1 MLFPSIPISSLDEKP
16 SNILWRDIAC
26 LAWDLTTPG
35 VRGTAHE
42 ESQHLGLVSLS
53 LMSRMVSSETNWVQ
67 SYQLPMTFQSQLWLK
82 RKYFQF
88 TAARLLHQ
96 LSFLYI
102 PQCTPCSAKSIQ
114 SVYYAD
120 LAGLISHQTIYRF
133 RPSFLLWTSD
143 SCGLRCRP
151 FSHTMNF
158 ERQDLA
164 EAPTGCLRTL
174 FYHGPSS
181 KTQSESSPVGS
192 QATQILCGNM
202 SIWVNPD
209 SVDYAWWGKSG
220 TTSAM
225 ISSRNVRT
233 RFAKFII
240 PNDR

>member
-96 LSFLYI
+96 
-102 PQCTPCSAKSIQ
+102 
-114 SVYYAD
+114 
-120 LAGLISHQTIYRF
+120 
-133 RPSFLLWTSD
+133 PSFIYTTMHTLLGKIYTICLLCRPCGFDITPNNLPVSTKLSALNKRLLWSPLPALLAHDELQTT
-143 SCGLRCRP
+143 G
-151 FSHTMNF
+151 FSRSSNRLSPDLVLPWTEF
-158 ERQDLA
+158 ENTVRVFTRGV
-164 EAPTGCLRTL
+164 TG
-174 FYHGPSS
+174 
-181 KTQSESSPVGS
+181 
-192 QATQILCGNM
+192 
-202 SIWVNPD
+202 NPNP
-209 SVDYAWWGKSG
+209 
-220 TTSAM
+220 M
-225 ISSRNVRT
+225 R
-233 RFAKFII
+233 
-240 PNDR
+240 